1 MDTLCGWTS
10 SVCLSICGWMFGRPP
25 LLGCRERGCADN
37 SGAWG
42 VNVNV
47 DVGNCGETSA
57 LSPAL
62 AETDRWE
69 AGLARSWAW

>member
-1 MDTLCGWTS
+1 MGGRLR
-10 SVCLSICGWMFGRPP
+10 SVCPSADGCLGGR
-25 LLGCRERGCADN
+25 LFLAVVNVGVRIT
-37 SGAWG
+37 GAWG